1 VVIYLTRKEHFN
13 AAHRLF
19 NPALSE
25 EENDRLF
32 GKCANRNYHG
42 HNFDL
47 YITVKGNPDPQTG
60 FVINAQHLSRLIRSE
75 VVDRLDHKNLNTEV
89 PELENILCSTEHV
102 AIQIWNWLVPHL
114 KGCSLHC
121 VKLQETENIFV
132 EYFGP

>member
-1 VVIYLTRKEHFN
+1 MIYLTRKEHFN
-13 AAHRLF
+13 AAHRLY

-25 EENDRLF
+25 QENEALF

-47 YITVKGNPDPQTG
+47 LVTVKGNPDPKTG
-60 FVINAQHLSRLIRSE
+60 FVMNAQHLSRLIRRE
-75 VVDRLDHKNLNTEV
+75 VVERLDHRNLNTEV
-89 PELENILCSTEHV
+89 EELNGVLCSTENV
-102 AIQIWNWLVPHL
+102 AVQIWQWLEPHL
-114 KGCSLHC
+114 EGCHLHC